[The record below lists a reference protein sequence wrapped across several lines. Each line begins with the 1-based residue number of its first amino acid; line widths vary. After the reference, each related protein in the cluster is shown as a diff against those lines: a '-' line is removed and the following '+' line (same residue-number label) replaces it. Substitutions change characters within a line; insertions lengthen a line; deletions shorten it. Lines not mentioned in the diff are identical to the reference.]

1 MNVPGSPFT
10 AHLFLLRLFF
20 FLKKTKSC
28 FRFTAKLRGK
38 YRSFPYTSYSHIS
51 IASCIINI
59 PLKTDT
65 FVTIDEPTLTHRNH
79 PKATVSMWRFI
90 FGAIHS
96 MNLNNLKWHVSSL
109 WYHTEY
115 FHCLKNPLWCIYL
128 SLLEPLTG
136 TDIFPVSIVLHF
148 PECHIVVII
157 QYVVFSDWLLSLS
170 NMHLRF
176 IHGFSLLNSSFLV
189 TTDNIPVSGICP
201 FIYWRTSLLLPSSG
215 NYD

>member
-1 MNVPGSPFT
+1 MNECPRFSFHSILVFIKT
-10 AHLFLLRLFF
+10 LKKK
-20 FLKKTKSC
+20 KKTKSC

-59 PLKTDT
+59 RLKTDT
-65 FVTIDEPTLTHRNH
+65 FVTIDEPTLTHHNH

-115 FHCLKNPLWCIYL
+115 FHRLKNPLWCIYL
-128 SLLEPLTG
+128 SLL
-136 TDIFPVSIVLHF
+136 
-148 PECHIVVII
+148 
-157 QYVVFSDWLLSLS
+157 
-170 NMHLRF
+170 
-176 IHGFSLLNSSFLV
+176 
-189 TTDNIPVSGICP
+189 
-201 FIYWRTSLLLPSSG
+201 
-215 NYD
+215 